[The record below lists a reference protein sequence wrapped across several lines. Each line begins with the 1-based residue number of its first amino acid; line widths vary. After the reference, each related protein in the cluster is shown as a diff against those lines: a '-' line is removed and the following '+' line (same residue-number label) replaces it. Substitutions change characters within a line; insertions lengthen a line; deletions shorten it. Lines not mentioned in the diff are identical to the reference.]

1 METQNNEL
9 ELMRQQM
16 DILKSKLDNEQIVNE
31 RLMRESMKNKMS
43 WIHKF
48 VWAEIFIVPLLII
61 FFFGT
66 ASAFGLSYGPVILI
80 SVVLIASTTCDYKI
94 NKTGDKTFLSGNLV
108 DEAAKLVR
116 MKKLRIRY
124 ELYAIPAGLVWAIW
138 FFLDIY
144 NHKYHLTMRV
154 ERYAQEQV
162 PKQDQQFILS
172 GGQSSEGKKVT
183 GIGGIMFKSKDP
195 KATRKWYEEKLGIKD
210 DPNGHLFEWI
220 DKDDRSTVGVTVWS
234 PMPSATEYLGKPEQQ
249 FMINYRVE
257 NLEQL
262 AKELQNK
269 GVTLLDT
276 IQNYEGL
283 GKFLHILDIDGR
295 RVELWE
301 PAR

>member
-9 ELMRQQM
+9 DLMRQQM
-16 DILKSKLDNEQIVNE
+16 TILKSKLDNEQIVNE

-61 FFFGT
+61 FFLGT
-66 ASAFGLSYGPVILI
+66 ASAFGLSYGPAVLI

-144 NHKYHLTMRV
+144 NHIPADGALHDGLT
-154 ERYAQEQV
+154 
-162 PKQDQQFILS
+162 
-172 GGQSSEGKKVT
+172 GGL
-183 GIGGIMFKSKDP
+183 IGGCIGLIIGCFVAYYIVMKMQRTNDEVIKQINELIKEKS
-195 KATRKWYEEKLGIKD
+195 EE
-210 DPNGHLFEWI
+210 
-220 DKDDRSTVGVTVWS
+220 
-234 PMPSATEYLGKPEQQ
+234 
-249 FMINYRVE
+249 
-257 NLEQL
+257 
-262 AKELQNK
+262 
-269 GVTLLDT
+269 
-276 IQNYEGL
+276 
-283 GKFLHILDIDGR
+283 
-295 RVELWE
+295 
-301 PAR
+301 